1 MHWIYLLLAI
11 LFEVAGTISMKLS
24 AGFTKWQPSALLV
37 IFYICSLVFLTL
49 TLKSIQVS
57 VAYAIWSGMGIVI
70 ITLVGFFY
78 FSENVNI
85 AKAVS
90 IVLIIVG
97 VITLN
102 LTSEHPEQQPA
113 AASQSNK

>member
-1 MHWIYLLLAI
+1 MQWIYLSLAI

-24 AGFTKWQPSALLV
+24 AGFTKWQPSVLLV

-57 VAYAIWSGMGIVI
+57 VAYAIWSGMGIVM
-70 ITLVGFFY
+70 ITLIGFFF
-78 FSENVNI
+78 FSEKVNI
-85 AKAVS
+85 SKALS
-90 IVLIIVG
+90 IILIIIG

-102 LTSEHPEQQPA
+102 LTSEQAHQAPTV
-113 AASQSNK
+113 SRSNK